1 MTGPRNTIRTFAL
14 ICVAVTTVFV
24 IAMSV
29 WSTKLLSTQDWCV
42 RAIGAS
48 QAAERP
54 EAAISGC
61 FALLKQQ
68 VAAIAWNSH
77 IHSFVVGFCLLVL
90 IVIVIAV
97 GKVSFSGSKDGVSGF
112 IGQSGDD
119 PPPVVAAARV
129 AEAAASEADQIA
141 EEVKP

>member
-1 MTGPRNTIRTFAL
+1 MTPPRNTIRTFAL
-14 ICVAVTTVFV
+14 VCVAITTIFV

-29 WSTKLLSTQDWCV
+29 WSTTLLSTQDWCV

-90 IVIVIAV
+90 IVIVIAG

-119 PPPVVAAARV
+119 PPPAVVAAERV
-129 AEAAASEADQIA
+129 VEAAASEADQVA
-141 EEVKP
+141 EEMK